1 MFNLTTLSFIWSRV
15 SLHDGQYVV
24 VIFRS
29 ATCLSPRGSIFRCY
43 LSVRHVSLTTWVNM
57 SSLSFGLSRVSH
69 HEGQF
74 VVLIFR
80 SVTCL
85 SPRGSISRR
94 YLSVCHESLITWFN
108 MLSSPTPPPPP
119 YRLAKLLQEELE
131 TDNDELLYQS
141 ARKLLITELQTI
153 VYKEFLPLLLG
164 KRFMSIYKLDI
175 GKGLIYTRS
184 YN

>member
-1 MFNLTTLSFIWSRV
+1 MV
-15 SLHDGQYVV
+15 QYVV
-24 VIFRS
+24 VS
-29 ATCLSPRGSIFRCY
+29 NT
-43 LSVRHVSLTTWVNM
+43 
-57 SSLSFGLSRVSH
+57 
-69 HEGQF
+69 
-74 VVLIFR
+74 
-80 SVTCL
+80 
-85 SPRGSISRR
+85 
-94 YLSVCHESLITWFN
+94 
-108 MLSSPTPPPPP
+108 PPPP

>member
-1 MFNLTTLSFIWSRV
+1 MVTCLSPRWPICRRYLSVCHVSLTTWVNISLLSFGPSRV
-15 SLHDGQYVV
+15 SHHVGQYVV

-29 ATCLSPRGSIFRCY
+29 VTCLSPRGPICCPY
-43 LSVRHVSLTTWVNM
+43 LSVCHVSLSTWVNK

-69 HEGQF
+69 H
-74 VVLIFR
+74 VVQYVVV
-80 SVTCL
+80 SNT
-85 SPRGSISRR
+85 
-94 YLSVCHESLITWFN
+94 
-108 MLSSPTPPPPP
+108 PPP

-184 YN
+184 YT